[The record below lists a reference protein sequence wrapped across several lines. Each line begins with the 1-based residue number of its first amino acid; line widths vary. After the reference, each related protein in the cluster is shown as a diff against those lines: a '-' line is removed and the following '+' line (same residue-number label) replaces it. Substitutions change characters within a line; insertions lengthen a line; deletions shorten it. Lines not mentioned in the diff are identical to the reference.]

1 MKFRQTQRILIVLA
15 VTLFTSTTAISQSIL
30 QQNPSPE
37 IEEMAQKKSEMWKD
51 ELSLTTKQTDLIEKK
66 LIEFAIKKDRLLQSK
81 MREEAKTERLLRLQ
95 ALENKDM
102 RDILTGPQYERY
114 IILLEKQLNRTGS
127 R

>member
-114 IILLEKQLNRTGS
+114 IMLLEKQSNRTGS

>member
-66 LIEFAIKKDRLLQSK
+66 LIEFAMKKDRLLQSK

-114 IILLEKQLNRTGS
+114 IMLLEKQSNRTGS